1 MDGVITLCQV
11 TPHCTRL
18 DRHEGAC
25 NLSVPRARRT
35 PSSRLRYLAK
45 KLDKGGDLGVRLA
58 VAQALRDLAQE
69 LE

>member
-1 MDGVITLCQV
+1 MDGVFTLCRV

-35 PSSRLRYLAK
+35 PSSRLRYLAGR
-45 KLDKGGDLGVRLA
+45 LESGTRREVIVR
-58 VAQALRDLAQE
+58 ALRDLAQE